1 MLFALSNMWF
11 AYIALQYLPCTKE
24 ISTKSSLCEHFFL
37 TPECLMF
44 TLSFKF
50 NSKALFYQYIFL
62 LHMAGALQ
70 KSTINKW
77 EEYVSFNKERKLK
90 LERFV

>member
-11 AYIALQYLPCTKE
+11 AYNTFHVQKKYQLRVLFANI
-24 ISTKSSLCEHFFL
+24 FFL